1 MRAKGGEPIKPHGIS
16 SQERLEMADRNDR
29 SEDTGKKDEPAEIEL
44 FDPWE
49 QRFKF
54 EPRSRLHGHVIE
66 RESDGDSGTIH

>member
-1 MRAKGGEPIKPHGIS
+1 MS
-16 SQERLEMADRNDR
+16 DRNDR

>member
-1 MRAKGGEPIKPHGIS
+1 MPDRDDN
-16 SQERLEMADRNDR
+16 LEDAN
-29 SEDTGKKDEPAEIEL
+29 KKDERVEIEL

-66 RESDGDSGTIH
+66 RDDDIESGTVH

>member
-1 MRAKGGEPIKPHGIS
+1 MS
-16 SQERLEMADRNDR
+16 DRNDR
-29 SEDTGKKDEPAEIEL
+29 SEDTKKDEPAEIEL

-66 RESDGDSGTIH
+66 RDDDIESGTVH